1 VSPGRA
7 TLRSGRVVIPAT
19 AEVLTGV
26 DETAREE
33 FRAYVTA
40 RSAALLGTAIL
51 LTGDRALAEDLVQ
64 TALAR
69 TYLAWG
75 RIRRREAVDA
85 YCRRVLVSTYA
96 TWWRRKWRGE
106 VPTAAL
112 PERAGPDPF
121 DQVDETLRL
130 RAALARLPRRMR
142 AVVVLRYWDDLP
154 ETEVAELLGCSV
166 GTVKSQAS
174 RALAK
179 LRADL
184 DLVAPR
190 GEDSR

>member
-1 VSPGRA
+1 
-7 TLRSGRVVIPAT
+7 
-19 AEVLTGV
+19 V
-26 DETAREE
+26 DELAREE
-33 FRAYVTA
+33 FRAYVAA
-40 RSAALLGTAIL
+40 RSGALLGTATL
-51 LTGDRALAEDLVQ
+51 LTGDRALAEDLLQ

-85 YCRRVLVSTYA
+85 YCRRVLVTTYS

-106 VPTAAL
+106 VPTERL
-112 PERAGPDPF
+112 PERAGSDPYG
-121 DQVDETLRL
+121 QVDEGVPL

-142 AVVVLRYWDDLP
+142 AVVVLRYWEDLP
-154 ETEVAELLGCSV
+154 EAEVAELLGCSV

-179 LRADL
+179 LRADV
-184 DLVAPR
+184 DVVALR
-190 GEDSR
+190 EEESR